1 MFYFFNCMQDDEDE
15 DDSEDEATV
24 STGAGTDGPSGSL
37 LLNVGSSVSSSV
49 VVSSGDAVG
58 MASGGVTIKGSHT
71 TAGLSVKE
79 LESLVEGLT
88 PTLTLI
94 LNPNPNYHTNPNSC
108 PNHRN

>member
-1 MFYFFNCMQDDEDE
+1 MR
-15 DDSEDEATV
+15 EAHAEEV
-24 STGAGTDGPSGSL
+24 L
-37 LLNVGSSVSSSV
+37 KNVGSSVQSVEDGNLSSSV

-58 MASGGVTIKGSHT
+58 MASGGVTIKGSHS
-71 TAGLSVKE
+71 TAGLSGKE

-108 PNHRN
+108 LNS